1 MVDQCQTVELVLI
14 YSSHASLSAMKEFN
28 YFKKATAFVGAA
40 ALTSLLSLPVLAQ
53 TTPRPT
59 TPNNRAPQSTVNPQR
74 GTATAPTALDRE
86 FVMMAAR
93 GNNAEIQTSQ
103 LALQKSSNQTV
114 RSYAQQMVRE
124 HTQANQ
130 RLSQVAAQH
139 GISLPT
145 DPGPLNAAIAQQLAQ
160 LSGTAFDRA
169 YMATQ
174 ENLHMQAIALYRTA
188 VQQGKAGDVKQ
199 YASALLPSIN
209 SHYQMANRAVA
220 QNGTGNTQMP
230 LQ

>member
-1 MVDQCQTVELVLI
+1 
-14 YSSHASLSAMKEFN
+14 MKEFN
-28 YFKKATAFVGAA
+28 SFKKATAFVGAA
-40 ALTSLLSLPVLAQ
+40 ALSSLISLPVLAQ
-53 TTPRPT
+53 MTPRT
-59 TPNNRAPQSTVNPQR
+59 NTPANRPNQSTVNQQR

-93 GNNAEIQTSQ
+93 GNNAEIATSQ
-103 LALQKSSNQTV
+103 LALQKSSNQMV
-114 RSYAQQMVRE
+114 RTYAQQMIRE

-139 GISLPT
+139 GITLPT

-160 LSGTAFDRA
+160 LSGTSFDRA
-169 YMATQ
+169 YMGAQ

-188 VQQGKAGDVKQ
+188 VQQGKAADVKQ
-199 YASALLPSIN
+199 YATALLPSIN

-220 QNGTGNTQMP
+220 QNGMGTTRTP